1 MLSMSI
7 CPFHLK
13 KLQCFATTF
22 LLLASTNLSAAGAK
36 IQELTW
42 IDEKHLERQRKSVDL
57 LTREYFARPIRGEK
71 SDLGLLQR
79 LVDDE
84 LIKRTHKQ
92 QLQALGVIIGDIYV
106 KELNLEWRVYEDE
119 AGRSRAVCRRR
130 TNDCI
135 FPVTMLSRRIEA
147 GVKPDVQRVYEKG
160 YNLIFET
167 LPRTPYSV
175 SDTRKKQQ

>member
-1 MLSMSI
+1 MLSMFRYPL
-7 CPFHLK
+7 CLK
-13 KLQCFATTF
+13 NLQCFVVAF
-22 LLLASTNLSAAGAK
+22 LALANTNLYAAGAK

-92 QLQALGVIIGDIYV
+92 QLQALGVVIGDIYV

-130 TNDCI
+130 SSDCI

-147 GVKPDVQRVYEKG
+147 GAKPDVQRVYKKG
-160 YNLIFET
+160 YQLIFET
-167 LPRTPYSV
+167 FPRTPYSV
-175 SDTRKKQQ
+175 SDTRKKQ